1 MRNDKLA
8 ILAIFL
14 LAVAVT
20 VVLQCLPDGDGK
32 ADQAGPKPPAKPS
45 DAGEFR
51 GFSMQFHNSSASVP
65 YETFVDE
72 IARTGANTLCLV
84 VSAYQEHGEST
95 SIFVEGRRTPGDE
108 RIVALI
114 QRARGHGLR
123 NVFMPIVLLENPR
136 EGEWR
141 GKISPTNW
149 NDWWEDYTNY
159 VLHYARLAERAAVD
173 VFMIGSEL
181 VSTETPDQ
189 THRWRKLIR
198 SVRQVYKGRLSYSA
212 NWDHYD
218 VIEWWDDLDIIG
230 MTSYY
235 DLSAGMKKPTL
246 QSLLAAWKP
255 IKQKVLKWQATVNR
269 PLLFTE
275 VGWPNQSTCAE
286 FPWDYYRATDDPDPQ
301 LQADCFKAFFQTW
314 FKEKPVAGYLVWE
327 WRNHPGQTGGPAETG
342 YFPEGKPAMDTIR
355 KYFALPSPW
364 GKPPPP
370 TRAATQTAP
379 ATQATR
385 PAPSDPRDED

>member
-1 MRNDKLA
+1 MRNGKLA

-14 LAVAVT
+14 LAVGVT
-20 VVLQCLPDGDGK
+20 VVLQCLPNDDGK
-32 ADQAGPKPPAKPS
+32 AQQAGPRPPVKPS

-51 GFSMQFHNSSASVP
+51 GFSLQFHSSAASVS
-65 YETFVDE
+65 YETFVDQ
-72 IARTGANTLCLV
+72 IAQTGANTICLV
-84 VSAYQEHGEST
+84 VSAYQEHGGSN
-95 SIFVEGRRTPGDE
+95 SIFVEARRTPPDE
-108 RIVALI
+108 RIVSLI
-114 QRARGHGLR
+114 KRARGHGLR
-123 NVFMPIVLLENPR
+123 SVFMPIVLLENPR

-141 GKISPTNW
+141 GKIEPANW
-149 NDWWEDYTNY
+149 DDWWEDYTSY
-159 VLHYARLAERAAVD
+159 VLHYARLAQRAGVD

-181 VSTETPDQ
+181 VSTEIPKYTS
-189 THRWRKLIR
+189 RWRKLIR
-198 SVRQVYKGRLSYSA
+198 TVRSVYQGRLSYSA

-235 DLSAGMKKPTL
+235 DLAAGKKKPTL
-246 QSLLAAWKP
+246 ESILAAWKP

-286 FPWDYYRATDDPDPQ
+286 FPWDYYRATDDPDPR
-301 LQADCFKAFFQTW
+301 LQDDCFKAFFQTW
-314 FKEKPVAGYLVWE
+314 FKEKTVAGYLVWE
-327 WRNHPGQTGGPAETG
+327 WRNYDRQVGGPKDTG

-364 GKPPPP
+364 GRPTT
-370 TRAATQTAP
+370 TRAAAQTAP
-379 ATQATR
+379 TTQAAPPTTR
-385 PAPSDPRDED
+385 PSPL